1 MSVERSVTTHSHKA
15 AAGHGTQGAH
25 GAKGKAPA
33 AADGG
38 AAGGAADFSAL
49 LQQLGAGEEDGAADA
64 LVAVGDTSAG
74 EPAADDALLA
84 KAQPPVDAAMLLAQ
98 SLQVQ
103 ARQTT
108 GPAGELK
115 TADEKSELA
124 LTLPAGE
131 AGLPARAQEPAVPA
145 GRTLET
151 FKPVLGEAVKEV
163 VTKAVTARGA
173 HRAGAADAATVPT
186 SAPAAKVAAAMQ
198 VQPQQ
203 VLAELQRDASNPG
216 LQQAVAVSGLG
227 DNGLRRAERVA
238 ERSVF
243 ATAGNG
249 DAAGAQMV
257 TTTGRADGSSPLLDQ
272 AVVMT
277 PEVAV
282 AEQVSYWIAR
292 DVQNAEL
299 KVDGLGASPVE
310 VSISLQGNEA
320 QVAFRT
326 DQVEARQVLEGSV
339 SHLRELLG
347 NEGLVLSGVSVG
359 SSGADGSASQE
370 RQARQGGRAAAVA
383 VPQTQ
388 ATEANVRAGRASG
401 RAVDL
406 FV

>member
-1 MSVERSVTTHSHKA
+1 MSVERSVTTHSHKT
-15 AAGHGTQGAH
+15 AAGHGAQGAH

-33 AADGG
+33 AAD
-38 AAGGAADFSAL
+38 ASASATASDFSAL
-49 LQQLGAGEEDGAADA
+49 LQQLGAGDEEMAGDEALVVAVEPSAADEGLPA
-64 LVAVGDTSAG
+64 KGVA
-74 EPAADDALLA
+74 
-84 KAQPPVDAAMLLAQ
+84 PPVDASLLLAQ

-103 ARQTT
+103 ARQAAE
-108 GPAGELK
+108 PAGEWKPSGEKEALSIPGAE
-115 TADEKSELA
+115 TALQ
-124 LTLPAGE
+124 
-131 AGLPARAQEPAVPA
+131 ARAQEPGVPGGL
-145 GRTLET
+145 GRTAEN
-151 FKPVLGEAVKEV
+151 FRPALGEAVKEA

-173 HRAGAADAATVPT
+173 HKPGAADTSAAPTSTPVAKATV
-186 SAPAAKVAAAMQ
+186 AMQ
-198 VQPQQ
+198 AQPQQ
-203 VLAELQRDASNPG
+203 ILAELQRDTGNPG

-238 ERSVF
+238 EKSVF
-243 ATAGNG
+243 A
-249 DAAGAQMV
+249 AAGSSDVAGAPIV
-257 TTTGRADGSSPLLDQ
+257 TTTAREDGSSTLLDQ

-282 AEQVSYWIAR
+282 AEQVSYWIGR

-299 KVDGLGASPVE
+299 KLDGLGASPVE

-326 DQVEARQVLEGSV
+326 DQAEARQVLEGAV

-359 SSGADGSASQE
+359 SSGAEGSAAQE
-370 RQARQGGRAAAVA
+370 RQARPNARTAAVA
-383 VPQTQ
+383 VPQAQ
-388 ATEANVRAGRASG
+388 ATEANVRAGRVSG